1 MFDRSNE
8 QVRCGQCRWSG
19 ALDEA
24 GIEMVIDGVGH
35 RCPACQQ
42 LLRIPERLAPR
53 RRRGDRFAEGID
65 DLAGSPFRSMRIPH
79 D

>member
-19 ALDEA
+19 ILDEVV
-24 GIEMVIDGVGH
+24 IELVIDGVGH

-53 RRRGDRFAEGID
+53 RRNVDRFAAGSD
-65 DLAGSPFRSMRIPH
+65 DLAGSPFRSLRIPRP
-79 D
+79 